1 MGMQNEVKE
10 NIETNFETIYR
21 DFRLRLY
28 KHIFGVMGEREGSLT
43 ATEFFAVETIGLM
56 GAPTVSE
63 FAEALSITSSHAA
76 YKVRQLIDKG
86 YVIKEPTEDR
96 RTFRLKTTDKF
107 LKYYH
112 DENSYGRYIF
122 DFLSSTMTEAELAQT
137 SELFGKFV
145 EVIKEKNHG

>member
-1 MGMQNEVKE
+1 MNVQNEIKE
-10 NIETNFETIYR
+10 SIESNFETIYR

-43 ATEFFAVETIGLM
+43 VTEFFAVETIGLM

-86 YVIKEPTEDR
+86 YVLKVPTDDK

-112 DENSYGRYIF
+112 DETSYGRYIF
-122 DFLSSTMTEAELAQT
+122 DFLSSTMTEEELAQT
-137 SELFGKFV
+137 SELFEKFV
-145 EVIKEKNHG
+145 KIIKEKNNG

>member
-1 MGMQNEVKE
+1 MSIQNEVKE
-10 NIETNFETIYR
+10 KIESDFETIYR

-122 DFLSSTMTEAELAQT
+122 DFLSSTMTEEELAQT